1 MTSRMDADVMKS
13 VVAHML
19 HTTKSGTISA
29 LLEAELP
36 SDAKKCGLTTYGSN
50 EQYSGCLMASVG
62 EGQNDELVQNVLLS
76 LI

>member
-1 MTSRMDADVMKS
+1 MLHGMAV
-13 VVAHML
+13 HML
-19 HTTKSGTISA
+19 RTTKSGTISA

-36 SDAKKCGLTTYGSN
+36 SDAKKYGLTTYGSN

>member
-1 MTSRMDADVMKS
+1 MLQGIAV
-13 VVAHML
+13 HML

-29 LLEAELP
+29 LLGAELP